1 MASKASI
8 VHVSFVVAFL
18 LTTTTS
24 AVAGSNATATSL
36 RRSTAALSSAAASS
50 AHNVSHQ
57 YTCYLCHKSRSLM
70 VRRCPIAQD
79 DCHLS
84 CLTLPTPV
92 PPSPPRAVAI
102 ASGGAGDRNADDCYL
117 MKLYPD
123 GSWVVVDVVSC
134 KASAAA
140 CYLVCGKGDEHGGDD
155 GGPAGR
161 TGVVTPG
168 GTLPHALPQFERCGD
183 HLTARDAAIAG

>member
-8 VHVSFVVAFL
+8 VHFSIVVALL
-18 LTTTTS
+18 LTTTF
-24 AVAGSNATATSL
+24 AMAGSNATATSL
-36 RRSTAALSSAAASS
+36 PRSTAALPSAAASS
-50 AHNVSHQ
+50 AHN
-57 YTCYLCHKSRSLM
+57 
-70 VRRCPIAQD
+70 D

-84 CLTLPTPV
+84 CLTLPTPA
-92 PPSPPRAVAI
+92 PPSPPRPRAVAI

-140 CYLVCGKGDEHGGDD
+140 CYLECGKGDEHGGDD
-155 GGPAGR
+155 RGMAGR

-168 GTLPHALPQFERCGD
+168 GTLPHGLPQFERCGD